1 MEPNIIYLL
10 HSSSMALSHKV
21 LLCTT
26 PFSCTLEKHYGNI
39 AKNKGILAVTRS
51 VHKDQTPGIFPS
63 HLTEKCIA

>member
-1 MEPNIIYLL
+1 
-10 HSSSMALSHKV
+10 MALSHKV